1 MIRSRCALRLGWLTV
16 LTAAVQAG
24 CSPAQP
30 ELTPPEVLV
39 SPYGLANQPLWAV
52 APLRNESGTSTADV
66 LLVSDALVARINEV
80 RGLSC
85 VPMNRTLA
93 AMRALRMPEIRSA
106 EDALLLAEALGV
118 DAILAGSLTVWDPYD
133 PPKIGLALGL
143 YPSGR
148 TLQLRTDPR
157 SLQLAARD
165 GSDGSGRPDMGL
177 TPRPW
182 VVVSDHLDAANHGVL
197 WNVRRYAEGRHHHDT
212 ALGWRRYTASMDLYT
227 DFAAYWGLYRILQ
240 EEQIR
245 LAQPGKSR

>member
-1 MIRSRCALRLGWLTV
+1 MIRHRCALRLAPLAAVLTTV
-16 LTAAVQAG
+16 LAG
-24 CSPAQP
+24 CSPTQP

-66 LLVSDALVARINEV
+66 LQISDALVARINEV
-80 RGLSC
+80 RGLTC

-106 EDALLLAEALGV
+106 EDALMLADALGV
-118 DAILAGSLTVWDPYD
+118 DAIIAGSLTAWDPYD
-133 PPKIGLALGL
+133 PPKVGLALGL

-148 TLQLRTDPR
+148 TLQLRADPR

-165 GSDGSGRPDMGL
+165 ASPDTGRLAMDL

-227 DFAAYWGLYRILQ
+227 DFAAFWAVYRILQ